1 MNCEEKLLEL
11 IAKVEK
17 VSPQLADRWQATA
30 IVESLGYTDR
40 LIELEFGFA
49 DALSLGQ
56 YIYDRHKKS
65 IAPAPQKT
73 TPRRTF
79 IRRAI
84 EEISIFIDRFAHS
97 FIYAVPLL
105 VSLLLQYIPLNK
117 TTELLPPELN
127 SLLTLATMA
136 SLSTSG
142 GFVQMISRRGE
153 FYFHLGEL
161 RQARRV
167 CLSLLYLG
175 IATSILLGTI
185 GLYFGFYRGLFADR
199 YLILA
204 TLYYLLLSILWMLL
218 ATLSTQWR
226 WGSPLILLTLTALFV
241 FLRVG
246 IGIGALEA
254 QILAMAV
261 ALAFVMAIV
270 AIVWRKS
277 KESGTEAVELPRQSV
292 VVYLLFPYFC
302 YGIAYFSFIF
312 ADRVAAGLAID
323 PASGLLFAID
333 SQYQKGMDLALF
345 NFLVFVPL
353 IEYLGYRL
361 IRYWY
366 RQAKILSVDTMA
378 AFSQKLRQRYWLMLV
393 VTVLLFGVSSE
404 ITIGTLKPP
413 SWGISETIQAI
424 IGCLGYLFF
433 VIGLLNALILFS
445 LNRAIAVLQTLLPSL
460 VLNFLLGYFL
470 AHLLGVYW
478 ASTGLVIGAAVFVWF
493 SGKKVLQAISQPDY
507 AYYLGGY

>member
-1 MNCEEKLLEL
+1 MNQEEKLLEL
-11 IAKVEK
+11 IAKIEEI
-17 VSPQLADRWQATA
+17 SPKLADCWQATA
-30 IVESLGYTDR
+30 LVESLGYTDR
-40 LIELEFGFA
+40 LIEKEFGFA

-56 YIYDRHKKS
+56 YIYARHNAT
-65 IAPAPQKT
+65 IASEKT
-73 TPRRTF
+73 SPRLSL
-79 IRRAI
+79 IRQAI
-84 EEISIFIDRFAHS
+84 EEIYIFIDRFAHS

-105 VSLLLQYIPLNK
+105 VSLLLEYLPLNK
-117 TTELLPPELN
+117 TTDLLPPELN

-161 RQARRV
+161 LQARRV

-175 IATSILLGTI
+175 IATSIILGLA

-226 WGSPLILLTLTALFV
+226 WGSPLILLSLTALFV
-241 FLRVG
+241 LLRVW
-246 IGIGALEA
+246 IGIGGLEA
-254 QILAMAV
+254 QILGMAV
-261 ALAFVMAIV
+261 TLAVVTAIV

-277 KESGTEAVELPRQSV
+277 KEPLKETIQLPRQSA

-323 PASGLLFAID
+323 SASGLLFAIN

-345 NFLVFVPL
+345 NFLLFVPL
-353 IEYLGYRL
+353 VEYLGYRL

-366 RQAKILSVDTMA
+366 RQAKILTLDKMT
-378 AFSQKLRQRYWLMLV
+378 AFSKRLRDRYWLMLV
-393 VTVLLFGVSSE
+393 VTVLLFGVCGE

-413 SWGISETIQAI
+413 SWGTSETIQAT

-433 VIGLLNALILFS
+433 VIGLLNALVLFS
-445 LNRAIAVLQTLLPSL
+445 LDRAIAVLQTLLPSL
-460 VLNFLLGYFL
+460 TIDFLLGYLL

-478 ASTGLVIGAAVFVWF
+478 AAMGLVIGAAAFMWF
-493 SGKKVLQAISQPDY
+493 SGRKVLEAIDRPDY